1 MDTCV
6 GFFDSDGA
14 YPRLNLMPL
23 CPRFTMLEKPE
34 ESALSQASHVSS
46 SPVKR
51 ACSPCNQKIYN
62 SYRSLMMCTENSY
75 TKIEGHTEVEPCKST
90 RAAKRPD
97 GWKVLRCQT

>member
-1 MDTCV
+1 MSLSFGKKTTVKIMDTCV

-23 CPRFTMLEKPE
+23 CPRLTMLEKPE
-34 ESALSQASHVSS
+34 ESTLSQASHVSS

-62 SYRSLMMCTENSY
+62 SYRSLITYREDLHQN
-75 TKIEGHTEVEPCKST
+75 
-90 RAAKRPD
+90 RRPY
-97 GWKVLRCQT
+97 